1 MLAALHSSE
10 RELCLQGLV
19 PGRACA
25 IHMRPLGVM
34 VSTRLFG
41 PLPALFLGPVL
52 MVACLAPRLL
62 LCSPAALL
70 WVLPSL
76 GINRAHAPGIL
87 FPLSEIVISHGAP
100 SFT

>member
-41 PLPALFLGPVL
+41 PLPALFLGTVL
-52 MVACLAPRLL
+52 VPGSVPFSRRPCLCGGSVASHYSRR
-62 LCSPAALL
+62 
-70 WVLPSL
+70 V
-76 GINRAHAPGIL
+76 NR
-87 FPLSEIVISHGAP
+87 
-100 SFT
+100 